1 MVRAFKNV
9 EAELFYIAIFVSIIV
24 MTHFR
29 RKEHS
34 YIRFHIHVYLVSLLQ
49 CPRFL
54 RRQSNCSIRDLTYAC
69 PQIWLLQ
76 MAASGELDKEELT
89 CKVTQS
95 LGYKDLKEQKDAI
108 MYFISSRD
116 VFVALPTRFGN
127 SLIYGCLPHRLK
139 KLDEPS
145 SIVIVVS
152 PLKALMKDQ
161 ADKFKSLGVNAA
173 YVGDKSV
180 HMESFISGQIKLI
193 FISPES
199 LNRGSLWRSIIESDT
214 YQELVVGLVVD
225 EAHLVKNW

>member
-1 MVRAFKNV
+1 
-9 EAELFYIAIFVSIIV
+9 
-24 MTHFR
+24 
-29 RKEHS
+29 
-34 YIRFHIHVYLVSLLQ
+34 
-49 CPRFL
+49 
-54 RRQSNCSIRDLTYAC
+54 
-69 PQIWLLQ
+69 
-76 MAASGELDKEELT
+76 MAASGELDKEELIRE
-89 CKVTQS
+89 VTRS
-95 LGYKDLKEQKDAI
+95 LGYKDLKKEQKDAI

-116 VFVALPTRFGN
+116 VFVALPTGFGK
-127 SLIYGCLPHRLK
+127 SLIYGCLPHLFDRLK

-161 ADKFKSLGVNAA
+161 ADKFKSLGINAA

-199 LNRGSLWRSIIESDT
+199 LNRGSLWRSIIKSDT